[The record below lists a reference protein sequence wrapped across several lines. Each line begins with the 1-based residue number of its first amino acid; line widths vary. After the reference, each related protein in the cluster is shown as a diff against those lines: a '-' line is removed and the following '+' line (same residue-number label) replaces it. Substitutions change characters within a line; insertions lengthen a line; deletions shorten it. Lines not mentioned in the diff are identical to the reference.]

1 MGALIHLAVP
11 VPAGQDA
18 GRVYYGVGRSVTAA
32 DFAQQGRYNEARLLG
47 LTTGTMGVIAGL
59 GISPARFDS
68 PNGISGAA
76 SLTIG
81 VGSGIGADGRV
92 VRVTTPIS
100 IAWTDLV
107 AAVTN
112 SGPLANGWYF
122 LLIRTAVFDGLEGPA
137 PDPSQRAAN
146 DPMLDIRQDSFVEVW
161 LSSSVGA
168 LPATRTGP
176 ALALALNTLIGG
188 LTPAALSTAVGNG
201 VPIAIVLVLNGQAI
215 LLSQAA
221 GRLPAEASGLNAM
234 LLGQMSEEFTMALAE
249 AGANPALA
257 TWQTSIR
264 ARFRFLPGAGELPVG
279 MLLAPE
285 AVNASCPFFPQGMGV
300 YLELIR
306 ASQAS
311 HLLYAAL
318 GRSQVDLASNDAE
331 AVTLT
336 LAIPDAAWTPDL
348 LDIPRGDPVLAAD
361 THLAYAVARTAQ
373 IAQRENWI
381 AVYGGMITVVAA
393 QSQALGFLMAADTA
407 ARNISYLLTLPPP
420 PAPALPMLTVAGL
433 LAAAD
438 NAASPLSLLPTVAA
452 WVTAL
457 RQTPPPAGLGIPS
470 VPSTDAPTAAQQ
482 IAALGYQVVD
492 PEPAQA
498 DPNAATHAPVASD
511 TVLAP
516 LKQYLPAH
524 SDFSTW
530 STVISAATANPVLL
544 QPLIDAGILDANATA
559 AAQAAAIAALLQ
571 PLIDAGILDA
581 NATATAQAAAIAALL
596 KLPAQGDPAN
606 DDTQP
611 GALLQLATLQLFYGV
626 FVRVARAYE
635 SYLDAHSR
643 LIALQRQHLDI
654 MSTSVSAL
662 AGGVPSDGSGL
673 SFTRLIPFVTFSAV
687 VPPPTPAAVDAAAP
701 AVTTSGTA
709 IMAARTFSP
718 VLSTTL
724 VTSGAALS
732 QTNLGAISN
741 LPTAT
746 QLQISPTQVQFN
758 PVVTGGVLNKSLV
771 SSAPITG
778 FTVAAPSASIISS
791 VLGNQTDVAQ
801 SVAQQIGAISQAP
814 TFQYTP
820 VKYGAASYVDGSATA
835 LTTAI
840 AGVSNLRT
848 IMNNPPFNIPASGL
862 KPIATG
868 STSDPNTNYGNIVL
882 TTSGLL
888 DDINKVENNALQ
900 IEGAYLAFRDRIV
913 ALEARIAQVTNA
925 LANGRD
931 TLRSSQATATQT
943 AGDYAATQQ
952 LVVEETARVNAA
964 MAARHQAITAATG
977 LFYVRELQTLITQ
990 DLPPSM
996 SLTADTPNE
1005 LVPGCPTDHAGP
1017 PASIQPFLDLLL
1029 EVPLANWRPLLDGW
1043 TYLPD
1048 PIGIQRLGAIRAT
1061 RLASWTF
1068 ASNFGSSAAASD
1080 LASLANTTRS
1090 AFSPVFSSAIPISAS
1105 LAATQQAAFSVF
1117 SLPDIVALPVSILR
1131 TNAEAMRAR
1140 LESATGCLFETLTAM
1155 PPSARFAW
1163 ASLARAGT
1171 LPTLQFAQ
1179 WPVPAGLGDAS
1190 AAAVRRLAVLV
1201 DWMAGQLHD
1210 GSSAASQTAL
1220 GNLVA
1225 AAVMAAAYGDPNEAV
1240 TGTVASSGGV
1250 PQPGV
1255 PIRVLLNRLTPIGTT
1270 LDLFDANQSAIGTL
1284 RVQDHDASGTT
1295 ATVVSTTATTA
1306 PTSGWTVAS
1315 RDARAPWLPS

>member
-11 VPAGQDA
+11 ARAGQDA
-18 GRVYYGVGRSVTAA
+18 GRVYYGVGRSLTAA
-32 DFAQQGRYNEARLLG
+32 DFVQQGSYNEARLLG
-47 LTTGTMGVIAGL
+47 LTTGTTGVIAGL
-59 GISPARFDS
+59 GVSPARFDS
-68 PNGISGAA
+68 ANGTTGLTL
-76 SLTIG
+76 LTIG

-92 VRVTTPIS
+92 VRVTAPIS

-112 SGPLANGWYF
+112 SGTLANGWYF
-122 LLIRTAVFDGLEGPA
+122 LLARTVSFDGLEGSA

-168 LPATRTGP
+168 LPATRTAP
-176 ALALALNTLIGG
+176 ALVLALNTLIGG
-188 LTPAALSTAVGNG
+188 LSATSLANAIGNG
-201 VPIAIVLVLNGQAI
+201 VPLAIVLVLNGQAI

-221 GRLPAEASGLNAM
+221 GRLPAESNGLNAM
-234 LLGQMSEEFTMALAE
+234 LLGQMREAFAMALTE
-249 AGANPALA
+249 TGANPALGS
-257 TWQTSIR
+257 WQTGIR

-279 MLLAPE
+279 MLLTPE
-285 AVNASCPFFPQGMGV
+285 AVTANCPFFPQGMAV

-306 ASQAS
+306 ASQAA
-311 HLLYAAL
+311 HLLYEAL
-318 GRSQVDLASNDAE
+318 GRSQIDLASNNAE
-331 AVTLT
+331 AVTLA
-336 LAIPDAAWTPDL
+336 LGIPDGAWTPDL

-361 THLAYAVARTAQ
+361 THLGYVRARVAQ
-373 IAQRENWI
+373 VAQRENWI
-381 AVYGGMITVVAA
+381 AVYGGMTTVVAA
-393 QSQALGFLMAADTA
+393 QAQAIGFLMAADAA

-420 PAPALPMLTVAGL
+420 PAPALPALTVAGL

-438 NAASPLSLLPTVAA
+438 NAASPLALLPMVAA

-457 RQTPPPAGLGIPS
+457 AATPPAATLGIPA
-470 VPSTDAPTAAQQ
+470 VPTTDAATAAQQ

-498 DPNAATHAPVASD
+498 DPTAATHAPVASD
-511 TVLAP
+511 AVLAP
-516 LKQYLPAH
+516 LIPFLPAG
-524 SDFSTW
+524 SDFAHW
-530 STVISAATANPVLL
+530 SAAISAATPDPVLL
-544 QPLIDAGILDANATA
+544 QPLIDAGIVDANATA
-559 AAQAAAIAALLQ
+559 AAQAAAIV
-571 PLIDAGILDA
+571 
-581 NATATAQAAAIAALL
+581 ALL
-596 KLPAQGDPAN
+596 KLPARGDPAN

-635 SYLDAHSR
+635 AYLDAHSR

-673 SFTRLIPFVTFSAV
+673 SFTRLIPFIKFSAATT
-687 VPPPTPAAVDAAAP
+687 PPPAAAAAAAP

-718 VLSTTL
+718 MLSTTL

-732 QTNLGAISN
+732 QANLGAISS

-746 QLQISPTQVQFN
+746 QVQVSPTQFQLN
-758 PVVTGGVLNKSLV
+758 PVVTSGALNTSLV
-771 SSAPITG
+771 ASAPIAS
-778 FTVAAPSASIISS
+778 FTVAAPSSSIISS

-814 TFQYTP
+814 TFQYTS

-848 IMNNPPFNIPASGL
+848 IMDGAPFNIPMTGL

-868 STSDPNTNYGNIVL
+868 STSDPNTNYGNIVV

-888 DDINKVENNALQ
+888 DDINQVENNALK

-913 ALEARIAQVTNA
+913 TLEARIAQVTDA
-925 LANGRD
+925 LASARD
-931 TLRSSQATATQT
+931 TLRSSQAAATQT

-964 MAARHQAITAATG
+964 IVSRHQAITAATG
-977 LFYVRELQTLITQ
+977 LFYVRELQTLITR

-996 SLTADTPNE
+996 SLTADTPDD

-1029 EVPLANWRPLLDGW
+1029 EVPLSDWWPLREGW

-1048 PIGIQRLGAIRAT
+1048 PIGIQRLGAVRAT

-1068 ASNFGSSAAASD
+1068 ASNFGSGAAASD
-1080 LASLANTTRS
+1080 LAGLANTTRS
-1090 AFSPVFSSAIPISAS
+1090 AFAPVYSSAINIGAS
-1105 LAATQQAAFSVF
+1105 LAETQKAAFAVF

-1131 TNAEAMRAR
+1131 INAEAMRAR

-1163 ASLARAGT
+1163 ASLARAGM
-1171 LPTLQFAQ
+1171 LPTLQFTQ
-1179 WPVPAGLGDAS
+1179 WPVPAGSGRCGNGG
-1190 AAAVRRLAVLV
+1190 AAT
-1201 DWMAGQLHD
+1201 AG
-1210 GSSAASQTAL
+1210 GA
-1220 GNLVA
+1220 G
-1225 AAVMAAAYGDPNEAV
+1225 E
-1240 TGTVASSGGV
+1240 
-1250 PQPGV
+1250 
-1255 PIRVLLNRLTPIGTT
+1255 IGWRI
-1270 LDLFDANQSAIGTL
+1270 NC
-1284 RVQDHDASGTT
+1284 
-1295 ATVVSTTATTA
+1295 TTA
-1306 PTSGWTVAS
+1306 PVRRRRPRLAIWW
-1315 RDARAPWLPS
+1315 RRR